1 MVERKYVSLRKNGI
15 RRTLNAGEA
24 ALSRAA
30 FLYIY
35 KGGMVMRT
43 IIQAPMA
50 GGNATPALAH
60 AVSSAGGLGYLA
72 GGYKTVDAL
81 REEIHSLRALGT
93 TEFGVNLFVP
103 HEPNVETANICQH
116 ITSIE
121 HEAAQIGTD
130 AGKFTFSTDEWESKL
145 QLMVDERVPIVSFTF
160 NLPSTSIIERFQK
173 AGIYTVQTVTLVE
186 EAEAA
191 VKKGIDAICVQG
203 IEAGGHRATFDDR
216 DPSDAPPLLA
226 LVQQVVEAVD
236 VPVIAAGG
244 IMNGAMIREVLDAG
258 AAAAQLGT
266 AFLCCP
272 ESGTKPTHI
281 KALTSGVFTE
291 TALTRAYTGR
301 LARGLKNDF
310 MKRYPDAPKAYPEMH
325 YVTQAFRKKAGELD
339 RADLLAMW
347 AGENFSQIRMMPAG
361 ELVKLLMTEAGL

>member
-1 MVERKYVSLRKNGI
+1 MLVKLLFVERL
-15 RRTLNAGEA
+15 
-24 ALSRAA
+24 
-30 FLYIY
+30 FLYIQ
-35 KGGMVMRT
+35 KGELGMKT

-81 REEIHSLRALGT
+81 KEEIHSLRALGT

-103 HEPNVETANICQH
+103 HIANVETAAIRQH
-116 ITSIE
+116 MTDMA
-121 HEAAQIGTD
+121 HEAQQIGEQ
-130 AGKFTFSTDEWESKL
+130 AGKFAFSTDEWEAKL
-145 QLMVDERVPIVSFTF
+145 QLMMTERVPIVSFTF
-160 NLPSTSIIERFQK
+160 NLPSKEVIACLK
-173 AGIYTVQTVTLVE
+173 KHDIYTVQTVTLVE
-186 EAEAA
+186 EAQAA
-191 VKKGIDAICVQG
+191 VARGIDAICVQG
-203 IEAGGHRATFDDR
+203 MEAGGHRSTFDDR
-216 DPSDAPPLLA
+216 DPVDVPPLVELIK
-226 LVQQVVEAVD
+226 QVVAAVD

-244 IMNGAMIREVLDAG
+244 IMNGAMIRDVLEAG
-258 AAAAQLGT
+258 ATAAQLGT

-301 LARGLKNDF
+301 LARGLKNDL

-325 YVTQAFRKKAGELD
+325 YVTQSFRKKAGELD
-339 RADLLAMW
+339 RPDLLAMW
-347 AGENFSQIRMMPAG
+347 AGVNFNNIRIMPARQ
-361 ELVKLLMTEAGL
+361 LVEILKKEAGI